1 MNWGMLG
8 WQLTAADLF
17 NKADDAT
24 KLAAMGVM
32 GGKLNPTAQDRAALT
47 LQLANGQQKSAGD
60 VEQAK
65 SDASLDAS
73 NATQQQAAADATTAI
88 NSGVSKARAGL
99 LGDLSSNSNTSQ
111 VYGQSYNAYMN
122 NAASTQAD
130 YLKQMG
136 QLYDMNNQVNNAK
149 RGATN
154 AIIGSTLQG
163 AATGAATGFS
173 LSDENCKEPATPT
186 ADSNNDGIDDDKLLK
201 SMQQFIDLYNQLEEL
216 KK

>member
-47 LQLANGQQKSAGD
+47 LQLANGQQNKSAGD

-88 NSGVSKARAGL
+88 NSGVNKARAGL

-173 LSDENCKEPATPT
+173 LSDENCKEPATP
-186 ADSNNDGIDDDKLLK
+186 DSNNDGIDDDKLLK